1 MSSFIITKTRKKNKA
16 IESSLI
22 ESGINKNLASILS
35 ARDIRSVN
43 DLNYELNKLLPFQDL
58 HSIE

>member
-1 MSSFIITKTRKKNKA
+1 MSSSIITKTRKKNKA
-16 IESSLI
+16 IELSLI

-58 HSIE
+58 HSPL